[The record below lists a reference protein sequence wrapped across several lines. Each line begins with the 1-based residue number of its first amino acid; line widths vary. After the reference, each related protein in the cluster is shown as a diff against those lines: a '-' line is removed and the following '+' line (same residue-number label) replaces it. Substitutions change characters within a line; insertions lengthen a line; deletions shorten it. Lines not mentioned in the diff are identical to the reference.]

1 MKKQDTH
8 FARMLICAALAGA
21 TTSGCSGQMTNFG
34 TSDSIVRAIRVAGQ
48 NDGDFTASPQMS
60 NTADSN
66 AEAENGTTIA
76 ASATIKKIPQKEGV
90 EPGRESLQDKLDSG
104 LIGACIEKLK
114 SDANVA
120 SFKVVN
126 ISGTNQNNS
135 VLFED
140 LSTSAASMVL
150 LRISLKNVN
159 NSTIQLLN
167 PKSTYCI
174 DMQVKNMNQ
183 FKFKIACESKV
194 GFVRL
199 VNKNANKASTEVNA
213 VQCN

>member
-1 MKKQDTH
+1 MKNLVIN
-8 FARMLICAALAGA
+8 FARISVCSGLVAA
-21 TTSGCSGQMTNFG
+21 TTSGCSSQMTNFA
-34 TSDSIVRAIRVAGQ
+34 TSDSIVRAIRIAGQ

-76 ASATIKKIPQKEGV
+76 GSETIQKIPQKEGV
-90 EPGRESLQDKLDSG
+90 VPGSESLQDKLDSG

-114 SDANVA
+114 SDENVA

-126 ISGTNQNNS
+126 ISGTNRNNS

-140 LSTSAASMVL
+140 PSTSAASLVL